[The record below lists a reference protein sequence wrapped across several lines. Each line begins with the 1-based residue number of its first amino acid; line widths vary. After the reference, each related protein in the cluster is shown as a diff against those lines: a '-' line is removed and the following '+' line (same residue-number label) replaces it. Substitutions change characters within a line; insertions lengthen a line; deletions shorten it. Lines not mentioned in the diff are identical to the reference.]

1 MKTKT
6 YTIEE
11 FGIVVEVEDGGGSI
25 NSNLKESR
33 PALSSVDDSLEGIA
47 EFGQECREIDEY
59 NSMMDAI
66 ESMILAHACEG
77 IDVSSEAYVN
87 GLRTAVEACGNNV

>member
-1 MKTKT
+1 MKT

-11 FGIVVEVEDGGGSI
+11 FGIIVDVEDGYGEV
-25 NSNLKESR
+25 NSELHEHNETPSTDGWL
-33 PALSSVDDSLEGIA
+33 
-47 EFGQECREIDEY
+47 DEQTY

-66 ESMILAHACEG
+66 ESLVLAHACEG